1 MKFTFPSNAI
11 LYHLIWILPSIG
23 RGCASVLNTYL
34 SNGIVE
40 LSPNSKY
47 KYLRVSPRKN
57 VSILSLLRGGTVVT
71 SSRDVYPP
79 LLTFVCLSNASK
91 ISHPHA
97 RYLQYVHINILSFFF
112 CSFFFFLIQCKYMK
126 HGNKQSRS
134 MVNVEGILLV
144 SCDTI
149 QDEQWLDC
157 FGPHQIM
164 TIQWLDYYVIN
175 VFWIFVSTIEALIR
189 IFLDK
194 LGT

>member
-1 MKFTFPSNAI
+1 MFLLRNLVSMAKFWSNKI
-11 LYHLIWILPSIG
+11 VKKRTDRNGNKLKIFKRIQEVYLSTKHNFWYHWIWILPSIG

-71 SSRDVYPP
+71 SSSDVYPP

-97 RYLQYVHINILSFFF
+97 RYLQCVHISIFPFF
-112 CSFFFFLIQCKYMK
+112 SHPM
-126 HGNKQSRS
+126 
-134 MVNVEGILLV
+134 
-144 SCDTI
+144 
-149 QDEQWLDC
+149 W
-157 FGPHQIM
+157 
-164 TIQWLDYYVIN
+164 IN
-175 VFWIFVSTIEALIR
+175 ETQLMI
-189 IFLDK
+189 
-194 LGT
+194 